1 MKYKAVIFD
10 LDGVLCSTDKF
21 HYTAWRKIAADLGM
35 KFDKDINDMLRG
47 VGRME
52 SFDIILQVNKREMT
66 EKQKKF
72 YTSKKNSIYVDML
85 KDMSPEDVDGDVLIT
100 LTTLRNYGIKTA
112 VGSSSRNAKLILKK
126 TDLRKY
132 FDAVSD
138 GTNISKPKPDPEV
151 FLKASRFIGI
161 EPKDC
166 IVVEDAVAGIDAAA
180 NAGMDSAAIAS
191 AAGYEVATYSLN
203 ELSDLLKVIV

>member
-1 MKYKAVIFD
+1 
-10 LDGVLCSTDKF
+10 
-21 HYTAWRKIAADLGM
+21 
-35 KFDKDINDMLRG
+35 
-47 VGRME
+47 
-52 SFDIILQVNKREMT
+52 MT